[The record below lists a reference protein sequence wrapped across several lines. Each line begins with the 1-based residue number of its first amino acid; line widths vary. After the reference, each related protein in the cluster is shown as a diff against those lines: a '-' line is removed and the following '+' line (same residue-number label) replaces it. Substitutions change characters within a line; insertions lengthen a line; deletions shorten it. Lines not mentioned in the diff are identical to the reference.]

1 MHASSISK
9 PRARVIKANRT
20 RADVLTRMVGDGQAP
35 QVFDFSNKVVLIT
48 GGSSGLGASCSR
60 RFAAAGATVVLTDID
75 EEQGRALAAE
85 LGPPARFMV
94 QDVSDEATWSSVI
107 TAIDAELGRL
117 DVLVN
122 SAGIGIMGT
131 IDDTSLAD
139 FRRVHAV
146 NVEGVFL
153 GCKAALGL
161 LRRSARET
169 GDASIINISS
179 VAGLRGAAKLA
190 AYCSS
195 KGAVRLLSKSIALH
209 CAEQGDAVRC
219 NSLHPSYID
228 TPMVQAMI
236 DAASD
241 PARAR
246 KILERVSPAGRLG
259 RPEEVAEVVL
269 FLASPAASF
278 LNGVELPI
286 DGGTTAR

>member
-1 MHASSISK
+1 MI
-9 PRARVIKANRT
+9 RL
-20 RADVLTRMVGDGQAP
+20 LTEAAFGGQAAR
-35 QVFDFSNKVVLIT
+35 VFDFTDKVVLIT
-48 GGSSGLGASCSR
+48 GGASGLGASCSE
-60 RFAAAGATVVLTDID
+60 RFVAAGASVVITDID
-75 EEQGRALAAE
+75 EARGVALAGK
-85 LGPPARFMV
+85 LGGRARFMT
-94 QDVSDEATWSSVI
+94 QDVSDEARWSSVI
-107 TAIDAELGRL
+107 ATIQAELGRL

-131 IDDTSLAD
+131 IEDTSLAD
-139 FRRVHAV
+139 FRRIHAV

-161 LRRSARET
+161 LRASARET
-169 GDASIINISS
+169 GDASIVNLSS

-190 AYCSS
+190 AYCAS

-209 CAEQGDAVRC
+209 CAEQGDLVRC

-228 TPMVQAMI
+228 TPMVHAMI
-236 DAASD
+236 DGAPD
-241 PARAR
+241 PERAR

-259 RPEEVAEVVL
+259 RPEEVADVVL

>member
-1 MHASSISK
+1 M
-9 PRARVIKANRT
+9 
-20 RADVLTRMVGDGQAP
+20 LTRVRLGGQAAR
-35 QVFDFSNKVVLIT
+35 VFDFTDKLVLIT
-48 GGSSGLGASCSR
+48 GGASGLGASCSQ
-60 RFAAAGATVVLTDID
+60 RFAAAGATVVLTDIN
-75 EEQGRALAAE
+75 EQQGGALAGKLE
-85 LGPPARFMV
+85 GRARFMV
-94 QDVSDEATWSSVI
+94 QDVSDEARWAAVI
-107 TAIDAELGRL
+107 AEIDAEFGRL

-122 SAGIGIMGT
+122 SAGIGVMGT
-131 IDDTSLAD
+131 IDDTSLED

-153 GCKAALGL
+153 GCKAALPL

-169 GDASIINISS
+169 GDASIINLSS

-236 DAASD
+236 DGAED
-241 PARAR
+241 PVRVR

-259 RPEEVAEVVL
+259 RPEEVADVVL

-278 LNGVELPI
+278 LNGIELPI